1 MAKEPIE
8 MLPIIGRLKDY
19 GVYKVVSN
27 FDGQG
32 DSGDVYETLFY
43 SKEGEEI
50 NLELYLSEDKIYKRT
65 VGKVEDFVY
74 DKIED
79 AVNSYGGDW
88 VNNDGGYGTLELY
101 LTDFKVE
108 CNYYQRTVDE
118 YDWSSSIF
126 K

>member
-19 GVYKVVSN
+19 GVYKVVSG

-32 DSGDVYETLFY
+32 DSGEIYETLFY
-43 SKEGEEI
+43 DIDDDEMD
-50 NLELYLSEDKIYKRT
+50 LKIDYNKL
-65 VGKVEDFVY
+65 EDFIY
-74 DKIED
+74 TKIED

-88 VNNDGGYGTLELY
+88 VNNDGGYGQLELY
-101 LTDFKVE
+101 LDNFKVE

-118 YDWSSSIF
+118 YDWSSDIF
-126 K
+126 T

>member
-8 MLPIIGRLKDY
+8 MLPIMGKLRDHS
-19 GVYKVVSN
+19 VYKVVSN

-32 DSGDVYETLFY
+32 DSGEVYETLFY
-43 SKEGEEI
+43 DKDGNEI
-50 NLELYLSEDKIYKRT
+50 DIDMHNQL
-65 VGKVEDFVY
+65 EDFVY

-118 YDWSSSIF
+118 YDWSSDIF